1 LGFIL
6 GVLCCRVRCIWL
18 WLLVVLVL
26 VS

>member
-26 VS
+26 VF